1 LDQSI
6 LKRYGMTTIRIIRRR
21 GRQTLLALLL
31 AAPAIAARAQY
42 NITPLAV
49 SPIYLKS
56 QLWAVSVSNTG
67 GPIEARLQMDL
78 KDAESHQSVLAG
90 ASAIFRVPTGAMVLS
105 LNSLEPIVY
114 SYNSPVVVDR
124 TPNGPLPV
132 GQYQVCYQLLLMSGE
147 RQGVVAED
155 CDELAVE
162 PFSPPLLTS
171 PEDDSIVRVAQPNFT
186 WTPPAP
192 TSMFDDLS
200 YDVIISEV
208 NEGQSVSDAIQK
220 NLPVQQAQGL
230 RTPFLTY
237 PLTGPQLDTGKT
249 YAWQVVARNQQT
261 YAAKSEV
268 WSFRTPGTPLGK
280 TGSSSVYIVMNGKLS
295 GVGVSDSSA
304 LHIKYVSYSSVYS
317 ATVTIRSDKGQVM
330 LTSTMR
336 IRQGDNYLDIPLDG
350 RLAVGQRYTAFV
362 PDPAGRQTSV
372 TFIVK

>member
-1 LDQSI
+1 
-6 LKRYGMTTIRIIRRR
+6 MTTIRIIRRR

-162 PFSPPLLTS
+162 PFNPPLLTS

-192 TSMFDDLS
+192 ASMFDDLS

-208 NEGQSVSDAIQK
+208 SEGQSVSDAIQK

-249 YAWQVVARNQQT
+249 YAWQVIARNQQT

-268 WSFRTPGTPLGK
+268 WSFRTPGK
-280 TGSSSVYIVMNGKLS
+280 KDSVGINYSMYIVLDGHS
-295 GVGVSDSSA
+295 GGVGLADSST
-304 LHIKYVSYSSVYS
+304 LYVKYVSAESMYTS
-317 ATVTIRSDKGQVM
+317 AVTVRDLRGNVLMTTAVKIK
-330 LTSTMR
+330 
-336 IRQGDNYLDIPLDG
+336 QGDNYLNIPLDG
-350 RLAVGQRYTAFV
+350 NFQRRQKYLVVFQ
-362 PDPAGRQTSV
+362 DRNGRQTV
-372 TFIVK
+372 ATFTIK